1 MIKKETII
9 LEGDCM
15 MKSLQTIQT
24 LSKIGKIL
32 SKIIYICCTIGAVGC
47 AIGMA
52 SLPFADT
59 GVLKI
64 GGVTIHGLI
73 VNRAGIDLNSLYP
86 LMTGAMIVCIGQ
98 TILAKFA
105 ENYFTHELAVGSPFT
120 VDGAKELLRLGIL
133 TICIPLGCL
142 IAAEIV
148 SGIMAG
154 FLNCDDLFK
163 SENVGSVTLG
173 VMFIVMSILCRYGA
187 ELEMQKQEDGSRCE

>member
-142 IAAEIV
+142 IVAEIV
-148 SGIMAG
+148 SSIMAG
-154 FLNCDDLFK
+154 FLNCDDLLK
-163 SENVGSVTLG
+163 IENADSVILG
-173 VMFIVMSILCRYGA
+173 VMFIIMSVLCRYGA
-187 ELEMQKQEDGSRCE
+187 ELEMGKNSARIEE